1 MKENEIQLNKILV
14 KIASEISITSAM
26 MDKAIQ
32 SYEAVGKWISDGI
45 DYEVRVS
52 PQGSMNLGTTIKPV
66 SDKDDYDIDLICMLA
81 NGHLLK
87 ASDIKNIV
95 GNRLK
100 ENNVYK
106 QKIASEGEGRR
117 CWKMQYNEFHMDILP
132 CVPKTIYIEPNLTDI
147 RLTHKKDSGIYENRY
162 SNPYGYRQW
171 FEHRMKDI
179 IHEMKNTYAVRN
191 GVDISKVPTFRVKTP
206 LQMAVQLL
214 KRHRDIMFKNDTK
227 NLKPISVIITTLAG
241 YAYSGEDN
249 LYETL
254 IHILDNMASYIEI
267 RNGVFW
273 IPNPV
278 MNEENFADK
287 WQQNPDKQ
295 QAFKVWA
302 SRARNDLITLPLKAL
317 GLDQVKNIYSTKLGE
332 APVNRAF
339 NQLGEEIRKIR
350 DAGNLVS
357 VGLTAGLTTGVS
369 PYGHAVRRHTFFG
382 K

>member
-1 MKENEIQLNKILV
+1 M
-14 KIASEISITSAM
+14 
-26 MDKAIQ
+26 
-32 SYEAVGKWISDGI
+32 
-45 DYEVRVS
+45 
-52 PQGSMNLGTTIKPV
+52 
-66 SDKDDYDIDLICMLA
+66 
-81 NGHLLK
+81 
-87 ASDIKNIV
+87 
-95 GNRLK
+95 
-100 ENNVYK
+100 
-106 QKIASEGEGRR
+106 
-117 CWKMQYNEFHMDILP
+117 
-132 CVPKTIYIEPNLTDI
+132 
-147 RLTHKKDSGIYENRY
+147 
-162 SNPYGYRQW
+162 
-171 FEHRMKDI
+171 
-179 IHEMKNTYAVRN
+179 
-191 GVDISKVPTFRVKTP
+191 
-206 LQMAVQLL
+206 
-214 KRHRDIMFKNDTK
+214 
-227 NLKPISVIITTLAG
+227 KPISVIITTLAG